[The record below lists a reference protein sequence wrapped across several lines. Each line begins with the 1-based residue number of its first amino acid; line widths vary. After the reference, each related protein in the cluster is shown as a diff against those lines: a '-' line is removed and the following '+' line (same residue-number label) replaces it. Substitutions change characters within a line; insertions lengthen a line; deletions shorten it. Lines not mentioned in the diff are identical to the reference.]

1 MPTNPEPTLERIILA
16 ANKAGYRLLNLF
28 QVRHRPEPGADE
40 EWRWQANVRKGQD
53 TYAFGQG
60 PTAARALIDCL
71 KKAQAGQTSKGVA
84 DDDPTLAKPT
94 TRRKKGA

>member
-1 MPTNPEPTLERIILA
+1 MEQIILA

-28 QVRHRPEPGADE
+28 QIKHRESADAE
-40 EWRWQANVRKGQD
+40 WVWRWQANVRKGED

-60 PTAARALIDCL
+60 PTAAKALIDCL
-71 KKAQAGQTSKGVA
+71 KKAHSGQTSKGVA